1 MYYVLTR
8 LNIVPC
14 VAYTAEYCS
23 MCCLQGLILFHM
35 LLTRLHI
42 VPCAV
47 YVDIRYTNCTFLSC
61 FFTLSFPDRSLAVQL
76 GGIFSN
82 RFLIRCFCCWFFL
95 PLLLL
100 LWLGTFPGWDNNT
113 HTMIKRG
120 WHQWYV
126 FKLRLFNHFLLK
138 QATVFTYESSK
149 TNEFSMIL
157 AKTPAEIEQSHV
169 HLKTVLGWEPYIFI
183 LNYIC

>member
-120 WHQWYV
+120 WRQWYV
-126 FKLRLFNHFLLK
+126 FKLHDFSTISYGSKLLYLPTKVLK
-138 QATVFTYESSK
+138 Q
-149 TNEFSMIL
+149 TNFL
-157 AKTPAEIEQSHV
+157 WFLQKRQRKLNKALCTP
-169 HLKTVLGWEPYIFI
+169 TVLGWEPYIFI
-183 LNYIC
+183 LIYIC